1 MEGCGDGGWKL
12 RTKWKSLKSRLRLLT
27 MLACCGSSRNLRVS
41 DMEEEAQ
48 LQARSRFYID
58 DSEEEEEEEDAMEMP
73 WRSLNL
79 ATALAAERDSRSA
92 GSTAQQMKTLVRLFE
107 ETDGRDENSTAIGGG
122 ESLCC
127 VCMERNRGAALIP
140 CGHTYCRVCSRE
152 LWLNKRS
159 CPLCNLSI
167 RETLHIF

>member
-1 MEGCGDGGWKL
+1 
-12 RTKWKSLKSRLRLLT
+12 
-27 MLACCGSSRNLRVS
+27 
-41 DMEEEAQ
+41 MEENAQ

-58 DSEEEEEEEDAMEMP
+58 DSEEEEEEEERVMMVMP
-73 WRSLNL
+73 RRSLNL
-79 ATALAAERDSRSA
+79 AMALAAERDLRSA
-92 GSTAQQMKTLVRLFE
+92 GTTAQMKTLVRLFE
-107 ETDGRDENSTAIGGG
+107 ETDGRDENSTAKDGIGDGG

-152 LWLNKRS
+152 LWLNKRT

>member
-1 MEGCGDGGWKL
+1 M
-12 RTKWKSLKSRLRLLT
+12 
-27 MLACCGSSRNLRVS
+27 
-41 DMEEEAQ
+41 
-48 LQARSRFYID
+48 
-58 DSEEEEEEEDAMEMP
+58 AMP
-73 WRSLNL
+73 RRSLNL

-92 GSTAQQMKTLVRLFE
+92 GPTAQQMKTLVRLFE
-107 ETDGRDENSTAIGGG
+107 ETDGRDENSTAIDGIAIGG

>member
-1 MEGCGDGGWKL
+1 MEGGGDGGWKL
-12 RTKWKSLKSRLRLLT
+12 RTKLNSLKRRLTL
-27 MLACCGSSRNLRVS
+27 LACCGSSRNLRVS
-41 DMEEEAQ
+41 EMEEKAQ

-58 DSEEEEEEEDAMEMP
+58 DSEEEEEHAMAMP
-73 WRSLNL
+73 RRSLNL
-79 ATALAAERDSRSA
+79 ATALAAERDLRSV
-92 GSTAQQMKTLVRLFE
+92 GPTAQQMKTLVRLFE
-107 ETDGRDENSTAIGGG
+107 ETDGRDENSAAIGG